1 MNKPYSTLFLLV
13 LATLFAV
20 GCVFLQEQTA
30 ALKKVETEEVYHP
43 EKRDAY
49 NSFGL
54 PNQQSLSD
62 QKLFEGSGIAL
73 YPDRILRLETY
84 KAGGAQYAAE
94 TAAAVLEY
102 APALEAFYIL
112 PVPERAVLEAEEKT
126 AEYKAFVKDLK
137 ACSGNGVTILD
148 SLPELTEH
156 RDEYIYFRTE
166 DSWTMRGAFYGAQV
180 FRRALGYEDENLD
193 AYRTYMFGNFSGSLK
208 AKALSLLGDS
218 EWSETIA
225 NMEGDPFYIHIKG
238 DDPNRQQLTF
248 ANSTGE
254 METIARSTIQMNSSG
269 PTAVIGSYYIHSIVE
284 GNGEGSLILI
294 TDSSGQLLISYLTDL
309 YEKIYVVNVLMDQ
322 QFMQELNAICSSL
335 NVHQVLWAQQGFR
348 MGNRSYMKAL
358 NPFMQKG
365 GGGG

>member
-112 PVPERAVLEAEEKT
+112 PVPERAVLEAEEKRLDI
-126 AEYKAFVKDLK
+126 EEINVSL
-137 ACSGNGVTILD
+137 NGDYELEQVTIREG
-148 SLPELTEH
+148 LPGE
-156 RDEYIYFRTE
+156 RTG
-166 DSWTMRGAFYGAQV
+166 RG
-180 FRRALGYEDENLD
+180 
-193 AYRTYMFGNFSGSLK
+193 T
-208 AKALSLLGDS
+208 
-218 EWSETIA
+218 
-225 NMEGDPFYIHIKG
+225 
-238 DDPNRQQLTF
+238 
-248 ANSTGE
+248 
-254 METIARSTIQMNSSG
+254 
-269 PTAVIGSYYIHSIVE
+269 
-284 GNGEGSLILI
+284 
-294 TDSSGQLLISYLTDL
+294 
-309 YEKIYVVNVLMDQ
+309 
-322 QFMQELNAICSSL
+322 
-335 NVHQVLWAQQGFR
+335 
-348 MGNRSYMKAL
+348 
-358 NPFMQKG
+358 
-365 GGGG
+365 